1 MTDANRRWIF
11 YESLSKTQSNPVSTQ
26 DAQLAILKMSEK
38 DTERYFI
45 WTAGWEN
52 WQPLKAYLSSNQKI
66 FFSSLKAAI
75 KAKVPEKTITAYKTI
90 KRSEREVLEMR
101 PAAAVVEEEITKSS
115 FNVSIGSSSGTH
127 TSGTKTNVYSK
138 INLEDNSYDSNEENN
153 TSYDEKFDG
162 DDLQLEQTVK
172 PKINFS
178 SLKDKS
184 LRHRSDRHELKI
196 EVLLISSAGKTF
208 RSRSQNIS
216 LSGSLLEDN
225 IPFDYTEKM
234 FDVVVID
241 SQQIDPRLQRVSLKA
256 KTIGK
261 GVTRRIQF
269 IGATLTT
276 KKSLQDLL
284 ERYLQAQKVQQAQK
298 SKAS

>member
-1 MTDANRRWIF
+1 MTESNRRWIF
-11 YESLSKTQSNPVSTQ
+11 YESISKTQSNPVSTQ

-45 WTAGWEN
+45 WTNGWEN
-52 WQPLKAYLSSNQKI
+52 WQPLKAYLSSNQKN

-75 KAKVPEKTITAYKTI
+75 KAKVPEETITAYRTI
-90 KRSEREVLEMR
+90 KRSEREVLEMQ
-101 PAAAVVEEEITKSS
+101 PADDEVKEEITKSS
-115 FNVSIGSSSGTH
+115 FN
-127 TSGTKTNVYSK
+127 TSLSALSVTNFSMTKTSLYSK
-138 INLEDNSYDSNEENN
+138 IKLEEESYEATEEAN
-153 TSYDEKFDG
+153 TTYEARFDG
-162 DDLQLEQTVK
+162 DELQLEETVK
-172 PKINFS
+172 PKVNFS

-184 LRHRSDRHELKI
+184 LKHRSDRHELKI
-196 EVLLISSAGKTF
+196 EVLLISSTGKTF

-225 IPFDYTEKM
+225 IPFEYTEKM

-241 SQQIDPRLQRVSLKA
+241 SQQIDPRLQRVSMKA
-256 KTIGK
+256 KTVGK

-269 IGATLTT
+269 IGVTLTV

-284 ERYLQAQKVQQAQK
+284 EHYLQTQIAERLKK
-298 SKAS
+298 KKAG

>member
-1 MTDANRRWIF
+1 MTESNRRWIF
-11 YESLSKTQSNPVSTQ
+11 YESISKTQSNPVSTQ

-45 WTAGWEN
+45 WTTGWEN

-75 KAKVPEKTITAYKTI
+75 RANVSEETITAYRTI
-90 KRSEREVLEMR
+90 KRSEREVLEMQ
-101 PAAAVVEEEITKSS
+101 PAKAEVEKEITKSN
-115 FNVSIGSSSGTH
+115 FNGSVSASSVTNPSV
-127 TSGTKTNVYSK
+127 TKTSPYSK
-138 INLEDNSYDSNEENN
+138 INLKEESFDPNEEANAH
-153 TSYDEKFDG
+153 YGAKFDG
-162 DDLQLEQTVK
+162 DELQLEETVK

-178 SLKDKS
+178 SLKGS
-184 LRHRSDRHELKI
+184 LKHRSDRHDLKI
-196 EVLLISSAGKTF
+196 EVLLISSSGKTF

-225 IPFDYTEKM
+225 IPFEYTEKM

-241 SQQIDPRLQRVSLKA
+241 SQQVDPKLQRVSLKA

-261 GVTRRIQF
+261 GVTRRVQF
-269 IGATLTT
+269 IGVTLTT

-284 ERYLQAQKVQQAQK
+284 EHYLQAQIAKQYQQK
-298 SKAS
+298 KTG